1 VAIKNKNIDSLYFY
15 VQDLLLPRESDNSVK
30 GKKKESRAVPLK
42 KNIGHNGLTPQAVRA
57 FRTIIYKNYWKNP
70 RILPWRK
77 TRNPYR
83 ILVSE
88 IMLQQTQVERVLRK
102 YRLFVKKFP
111 NLLSLAEAPLKDILT
126 VWQGLGY
133 NRRAISL
140 KNIAETI
147 VTNYGGKIPSSQEAL
162 IKLPGIGRYTAAAIE
177 TFAFNKPTTII
188 ETNIRSVYI
197 YFFFQ
202 ARKKVKDSEIIS
214 LIEKT
219 LDKRNPREW
228 YYALMDYGVI
238 LKKTYANLNKKSAHY
253 HRQTPFRGSN
263 RQMRGMILKALV
275 EQPGLSEK
283 ELLLQIGFDPEKIS
297 NNLKRLEYE
306 GFLRKKGKRYT
317 IA

>member
-1 VAIKNKNIDSLYFY
+1 MKS
-15 VQDLLLPRESDNSVK
+15 
-30 GKKKESRAVPLK
+30 KKEEGGAVPCK
-42 KNIGHNGLTPQAVRA
+42 KIIGHNGLTPQAVRS
-57 FRTIIYKNYWKNP
+57 FRNIIYKNYRKNP

-77 TRNPYR
+77 TRDPYR

-102 YRLFVKKFP
+102 YKFFVKTFP
-111 NLLSLAEAPLKDILT
+111 NLVSLAEASLQDILI

-133 NRRAISL
+133 SRRAISL

-147 VTNYGGKIPSSQEAL
+147 VTNYGGKIPSSQETL

-188 ETNIRSVYI
+188 ETNIRSVYL

-202 ARKKVKDSEIIS
+202 AKNKVKDSEIIS

-238 LKKTYANLNKKSAHY
+238 LKKTHANLNKKSAHY
-253 HRQTPFRGSN
+253 QRQSPFRGSN
-263 RQMRGMILKALV
+263 RQLRGMILKTLV
-275 EQPGLSEK
+275 EKPGLSEK

-306 GFLRKKGKRYT
+306 GFLRKKGNKYT

>member
-1 VAIKNKNIDSLYFY
+1 M
-15 VQDLLLPRESDNSVK
+15 K
-30 GKKKESRAVPLK
+30 GKEEGRAVPFK
-42 KNIGHNGLTPQAVRA
+42 KFIGHMGMTPQAVRA
-57 FRTIIYKNYWKNP
+57 FRKTIYKNYWKNP

-77 TRNPYR
+77 TRDPYK

-102 YRLFVKKFP
+102 YRTFVTTFP
-111 NLLSLAEAPLKDILT
+111 NIVSLAEASLKDILT

-162 IKLPGIGRYTAAAIE
+162 MKLPGIGRYTGAAIE
-177 TFAFNKPTTII
+177 TFAFNKPSVLI

-202 ARKKVKDSEIIS
+202 AKNQVKDSEIIS

-219 LDKRNPREW
+219 LDKRNPRDW
-228 YYALMDYGVI
+228 YYALMDYGVY
-238 LKKTYANLNKKSAHY
+238 LKKTYANLNKKSSHY
-253 HRQTPFRGSN
+253 HRQSPFRGSN
-263 RQMRGMILKALV
+263 RQIRGIILKALV
-275 EQPGLSEK
+275 EEPGLTE
-283 ELLLQIGFDPEKIS
+283 EDILLKIGLESEKIS

-306 GFLRKKGKRYT
+306 GFLRKKRKKYT

>member
-1 VAIKNKNIDSLYFY
+1 MPN
-15 VQDLLLPRESDNSVK
+15 ESVNTVK
-30 GKKKESRAVPLK
+30 GKEEGRAVPFK
-42 KNIGHNGLTPQAVRA
+42 KFIGHMGLTPQAVRV
-57 FRTIIYKNYWKNP
+57 FRKIIYKNYWKNP

-77 TRNPYR
+77 TRDPYK

-102 YRLFVKKFP
+102 YRAFVKTFP
-111 NLLSLAEAPLKDILT
+111 DIVSLSKASLKDILT
-126 VWQGLGY
+126 IWQGLGY

-162 IKLPGIGRYTAAAIE
+162 MKLPGIGRYTAAAIE
-177 TFAFNKPTTII
+177 AFAFNKPSVLI

-202 ARKKVKDSEIIS
+202 AKNQVKDSEISS

-219 LDKRNPREW
+219 LDKKNPREW
-228 YYALMDYGVI
+228 YYALMDYGVF
-238 LKKTYANLNKKSAHY
+238 LKKTYANLNKKSSHY
-253 HRQTPFRGSN
+253 HRQSPFLGSN
-263 RQMRGMILKALV
+263 RQIRGMILKALV
-275 EQPGLSEK
+275 EEPGLTEK
-283 ELLLQIGFDPEKIS
+283 DILLQIGLEPEKIS

-306 GFLRKKGKRYT
+306 GFLRKKRKKYT